1 MSEKTFKMVIAAAA
15 ASGLLIAAPVF
26 ADPATAPGFG
36 MGPGMKGGVQECDM
50 GPGMMGGHGRAMG
63 PGMMG
68 GSAYGRGMGPGMMGG
83 DGYGQGHGHGHGMGP
98 GMMGHGGAPGL
109 ELSEEQRARA
119 GKIHDASRKK
129 MWATMGGM
137 LDASSKLR
145 ELLSASTR
153 DRAAVSAAY
162 KQVGELRQ
170 QMFEISLDTQEE
182 FERILTAD
190 QRKLLRR

>member
-1 MSEKTFKMVIAAAA
+1 
-15 ASGLLIAAPVF
+15 
-26 ADPATAPGFG
+26 
-36 MGPGMKGGVQECDM
+36 
-50 GPGMMGGHGRAMG
+50 
-63 PGMMG
+63 
-68 GSAYGRGMGPGMMGG
+68 
-83 DGYGQGHGHGHGMGP
+83 
-98 GMMGHGGAPGL
+98 
-109 ELSEEQRARA
+109 
-119 GKIHDASRKK
+119 
-129 MWATMGGM
+129 MGGM

>member
-15 ASGLLIAAPVF
+15 ASGLLITAPVF
-26 ADPATAPGFG
+26 ADPASGPGFG
-36 MGPGMKGGVQECDM
+36 MGPGMMGGVQECDM
-50 GPGMMGGHGRAMG
+50 GPGMMGAHRRAMG

-68 GSAYGRGMGPGMMGG
+68 GSAYGYGMGPGMMGG
-83 DGYGQGHGHGHGMGP
+83 YGYGHGHGMGP
-98 GMMGHGGAPGL
+98 GMMGYGGAPGL
-109 ELSEEQRARA
+109 ELSEEQRAKA
-119 GKIHDASRKK
+119 GKIHDAGRKK